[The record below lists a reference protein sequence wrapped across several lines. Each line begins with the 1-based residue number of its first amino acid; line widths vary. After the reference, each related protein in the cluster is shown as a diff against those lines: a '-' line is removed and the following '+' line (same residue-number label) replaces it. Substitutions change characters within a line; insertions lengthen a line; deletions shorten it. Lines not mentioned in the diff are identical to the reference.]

1 MFLVQEEKGSSA
13 YNAGYEVGYEV
24 GKWVAQN
31 PILTLL
37 IGVVVSV
44 GFVWILTKVVKQ
56 IRTFG
61 E

>member
-1 MFLVQEEKGSSA
+1 MFLIQEEKGSAA
-13 YNAGYEVGYEV
+13 YNAGYEIGYEV
-24 GKWVAQN
+24 GQWIAQN
-31 PILTLL
+31 PLL
-37 IGVVVSV
+37 AVFIGAVVSV

>member
-1 MFLVQEEKGSSA
+1 MLLVQEEKGSAA
-13 YNAGYEVGYEV
+13 YNAGYEV

>member
-1 MFLVQEEKGSSA
+1 MFLLQDNNSSETYA
-13 YNAGYEVGYEV
+13 TGYKMGYEV
-24 GKWVAQN
+24 GKWMAQN
-31 PILTLL
+31 PTLTLL
-37 IGVVVSV
+37 IGVVFAV